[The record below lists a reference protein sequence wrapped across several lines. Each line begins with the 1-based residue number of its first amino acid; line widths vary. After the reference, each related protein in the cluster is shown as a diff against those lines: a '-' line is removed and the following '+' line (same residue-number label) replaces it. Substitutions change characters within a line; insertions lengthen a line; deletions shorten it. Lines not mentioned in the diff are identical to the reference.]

1 MKPSN
6 DIIHTRVQTG
16 GAGVGG
22 EGVEEEGGGD
32 TINRTC
38 LNEQCDVRETEN
50 RRDDVVRWWWWVD
63 GGGGEVGGREEEET
77 ILPSPTCG

>member
-22 EGVEEEGGGD
+22 EGVEEEGGGLLVLVFRQ
-32 TINRTC
+32 I
-38 LNEQCDVRETEN
+38 
-50 RRDDVVRWWWWVD
+50 RRKTFNKVGFD
-63 GGGGEVGGREEEET
+63 GGFRNNIGFLRCLGVNLWVRLLWWENMW
-77 ILPSPTCG
+77 SK